1 MNPQNISSSRAVSM
15 AIPAIQRPGMWRGVL
30 FVCAAAALFANM
42 LSGGTARA
50 GEFNEVLSAGSPAP
64 AWVDLPGVD
73 GKKHSLGDLKAVP
86 VVVVVFTCNSCPV
99 AVDYED
105 RIIGLARKYASGPDA
120 KVAVVAIN
128 VNKVKEDSFP
138 LMKERAEK
146 KGFPF
151 PYLYDETQ
159 KIAKAYGANFTPE
172 FFVLGPDRRVVY
184 QGAFDDASNL
194 AEVKQGFVVAAIEA
208 ALAGQTPKPSET
220 LARGCRIRYVRE
232 RK

>member
-1 MNPQNISSSRAVSM
+1 MFIFGSSPYRVL
-15 AIPAIQRPGMWRGVL
+15 PPGMPRRMKWGSVL
-30 FVCAAAALFANM
+30 FGTVAICLVWAAA
-42 LSGGTARA
+42 TACA
-50 GEFNEVLSAGSPAP
+50 GEFNEVLSPGSQAP

-73 GKKHSLGDLKAVP
+73 GKKHSLGDLKATP

-99 AVDYED
+99 AVEYED
-105 RIIGLARKYASGPDA
+105 RIIALARKYATGPES

-128 VNKVKEDSFP
+128 VNKVKEDSLP

-146 KGFPF
+146 KGFTF
-151 PYLYDETQ
+151 PYLFDDTQ

-172 FFVLGPDRRVVY
+172 FFVLSPDRRVVY
-184 QGAFDDASNL
+184 QGAFDDAGNP
-194 AEVKQGFVVAAIEA
+194 AEVKQGFVVTAIEA
-208 ALAGQTPKPSET
+208 ALAGQPAKPAET